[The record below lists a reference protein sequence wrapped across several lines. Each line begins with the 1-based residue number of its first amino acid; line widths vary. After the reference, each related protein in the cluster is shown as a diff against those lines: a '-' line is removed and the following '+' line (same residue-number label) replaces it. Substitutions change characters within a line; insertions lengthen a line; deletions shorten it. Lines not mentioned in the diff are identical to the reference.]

1 MSFIRTIHTIYLI
14 LKKLKE
20 KNIFINKILLFFSS
34 ILELI
39 SISFVI
45 PIFDILTGRDNK
57 LLDTL
62 LSNYTHLE
70 IFIFLMI
77 LLLIF
82 FLLKSLVVTLI
93 NYRVYKFCFKSQEEL
108 SLKLFKTFLIQNYDF
123 HVNRNSADLI
133 RTIATESRLFAFIL
147 MHYFSFFSEIF
158 IFILVIT
165 FLFYLYPLATFVS
178 LMISI
183 LLVIIFYKLIKK
195 RSINLSLKKVSN
207 EELYLKYAQE
217 TFGNVKT
224 IKMHLKENY
233 FINRFFEKIK
243 ISSNATLLQNF
254 YSSIPR
260 MWIEF
265 FAIVT
270 LVSAIGVHIGFSN
283 LPLVDS
289 LSIIALYAAASFK
302 IIPSTTKLMFIIQF
316 MFNSS
321 ASIDL
326 VFKELKNLKTHLG
339 QISDKK
345 NNKNNIIIFN
355 NKIQISNL
363 KFKFDTR
370 KETLFENLSFEINK
384 NKFVGLRGPSGTGKS
399 TLVDIL
405 CGIRKPQDGDIKID
419 GININSSIDEWR
431 KKVALVSQST
441 TLLDENLKKNITFGE
456 DDNSL
461 DIKKLDKVI
470 EMSNLKDFIDSLPEG
485 LETNI
490 GEKGLK
496 ISGGQIQRIGI
507 ARALYLDPEFLILDE
522 PTSALDEK
530 SEQEIYKT
538 IRNLRDS
545 VTLLIISHKRNIG
558 DICDE
563 VYILKNKSLNL
574 EKK

>member
-1 MSFIRTIHTIYLI
+1 
-14 LKKLKE
+14 
-20 KNIFINKILLFFSS
+20 
-34 ILELI
+34 
-39 SISFVI
+39 
-45 PIFDILTGRDNK
+45 
-57 LLDTL
+57 
-62 LSNYTHLE
+62 
-70 IFIFLMI
+70 
-77 LLLIF
+77 
-82 FLLKSLVVTLI
+82 
-93 NYRVYKFCFKSQEEL
+93 
-108 SLKLFKTFLIQNYDF
+108 
-123 HVNRNSADLI
+123 
-133 RTIATESRLFAFIL
+133 

-158 IFILVIT
+158 IFMLVIL

-178 LMISI
+178 LLISI

-195 RSINLSLKKVSN
+195 RSISLSLKKVSN

-217 TFGNVKT
+217 TFGNVKS

-233 FINRFFEKIK
+233 FIDRFFDKIK
-243 ISSNATLLQNF
+243 VSSRATLLQNF

-265 FAIVT
+265 FAVIT
-270 LVSAIGVHIGFSN
+270 LVSAISVHIGFSN
-283 LPLVDS
+283 LPLIES

-326 VFKELKNLKTHLG
+326 VFKELKNLK
-339 QISDKK
+339 SDLNDKSDNKSPKK
-345 NNKNNIIIFN
+345 KLLNFE

-370 KETLFENLSFEINK
+370 KEILFENLSFEIKK
-384 NKFVGLRGPSGTGKS
+384 NKFVGLRGTSGTGKS

-405 CGIRKPQDGDIKID
+405 CGIRKPQIGEIKID
-419 GININSSIDEWR
+419 GIDIYSSINEWR

-456 DDNSL
+456 NEEFL

-470 EMSNLKDFIDSLPEG
+470 EMSNLKHFINSLPEG
-485 LETNI
+485 IETNI

-507 ARALYLDPEFLILDE
+507 ARALYLNPEFLILDE
-522 PTSALDEK
+522 PTSSLDEK
-530 SEQEIYKT
+530 TEQEIYKT
-538 IRNLRDS
+538 IQNLRNQ
-545 VTLLIISHKRNIG
+545 VTVLIISHKRNID

-563 VYILKNKSLNL
+563 VYILKNKSLHSD
-574 EKK
+574 K

>member
-1 MSFIRTIHTIYLI
+1 MSFIQTINTIYLI
-14 LKKLKE
+14 LKALKE
-20 KNIFINKILLFFSS
+20 RKIFVNKILLFISS
-34 ILELI
+34 VLELA

-57 LLDTL
+57 LLDTFSL
-62 LSNYTHLE
+62 DYSKSQ
-70 IFIFLMI
+70 IFFILMI
-77 LLLIF
+77 LLIF
-82 FLLKSLVVTLI
+82 FFFIKSLIITLI
-93 NYRVYKFCFKSQEEL
+93 NYRVYKFCFNSQEKL
-108 SLKLFKTFLIQNYDF
+108 SLKLFKTFLNQNYDF

-147 MHYFSFFSEIF
+147 MYYFSFFSEIF
-158 IFILVIT
+158 VFILVIL

-178 LMISI
+178 IIISI
-183 LLVIIFYKLIKK
+183 LLVIIFYKLIKN

-217 TFGNVKT
+217 TFGNIKT

-233 FINRFFEKIK
+233 FIDRFFDKIK
-243 ISSNATLLQNF
+243 ISSRATLLQNF

-265 FAIVT
+265 FAVIT
-270 LVSAIGVHIGFSN
+270 LVSALSVHIGFSK
-283 LPLVDS
+283 LSLIES

-326 VFKELKNLKTHLG
+326 VFKELKNLKLDLNEKPENNF
-339 QISDKK
+339 SKK
-345 NNKNNIIIFN
+345 NLFN
-355 NKIQISNL
+355 FKDKIQIFNL
-363 KFKFDTR
+363 KFKFATR
-370 KETLFENLSFEINK
+370 KDILFENLSFDIKK
-384 NKFVGLRGPSGTGKS
+384 NKFIGLRGSSGTGKS

-405 CGIRKPQDGDIKID
+405 CGIRKPQSGEIKID
-419 GININSSIDEWR
+419 GIDIYSSINEWR

-456 DDNSL
+456 NEKFL
-461 DIKKLDKVI
+461 DSKKLDKVI
-470 EMSNLKDFIDSLPEG
+470 EMSNLKEFVNSLPEG
-485 LETNI
+485 IETNI

-507 ARALYLDPEFLILDE
+507 ARALYLDPEILILDE
-522 PTSALDEK
+522 PTSSLDEK
-530 SEQEIYKT
+530 TEQEIYKT
-538 IRNLRDS
+538 IQNLRGQ
-545 VTLLIISHKRNIG
+545 VTVLIISHKRNI
-558 DICDE
+558 DEICDE
-563 VYILKNKSLNL
+563 VYILKNKSLHL
-574 EKK
+574 DK

>member
-1 MSFIRTIHTIYLI
+1 MSFIQTINTIYLI
-14 LKKLKE
+14 LKELKE
-20 KNIFINKILLFFSS
+20 KRIITNKILLFFSS
-34 ILELI
+34 ILELV

-62 LSNYTHLE
+62 LSDYTHLE
-70 IFIFLMI
+70 IFVILMV
-77 LLLIF
+77 LLIF
-82 FLLKSLVVTLI
+82 FFLIKSLIVTLV
-93 NYRVYKFCFKSQEEL
+93 NYRVYKFCFDSQERL
-108 SLKLFKTFLIQNYDF
+108 SLKLFKTFLNQSYDF

-158 IFILVIT
+158 IFILVIL

-178 LMISI
+178 LIISI

-195 RSINLSLKKVSN
+195 RSIDLSLKKVSN

-217 TFGNVKT
+217 TFGNIKT

-233 FINRFFEKIK
+233 FIDRFFDKIK
-243 ISSNATLLQNF
+243 VSSGATLLQNF

-265 FAIVT
+265 FAVIT
-270 LVSAIGVHIGFSN
+270 LVSAISVHVGFSN
-283 LPLVDS
+283 LPLIES

-326 VFKELKNLKTHLG
+326 VFKELKNLK
-339 QISDKK
+339 SDVNNKSDNEFAKK
-345 NNKNNIIIFN
+345 NLLNFE

-370 KETLFENLSFEINK
+370 KEILFENLSFEIKK
-384 NKFVGLRGPSGTGKS
+384 NKFVGLRGSSGTGKS

-405 CGIRKPQDGDIKID
+405 CGIRKPQIGEIKVD
-419 GININSSIDEWR
+419 GIDIYSSINEWR

-456 DDNSL
+456 NQKFL
-461 DIKKLDKVI
+461 DVKKLDKVI
-470 EMSNLKDFIDSLPEG
+470 EMSNLKEFINSLPEG
-485 LETNI
+485 IETNI

-522 PTSALDEK
+522 PTSSLDEK
-530 SEQEIYKT
+530 TEQEIYKT
-538 IRNLRDS
+538 IQNLRHQ
-545 VTLLIISHKRNIG
+545 VTVLIISHKRNID

-563 VYILKNKSLNL
+563 VYILKNKSLHSD
-574 EKK
+574 K

>member
-1 MSFIRTIHTIYLI
+1 MSFIRTINTIYLI
-14 LKKLKE
+14 LKALKE
-20 KNIFINKILLFFSS
+20 RKIIANKILLFISS
-34 ILELI
+34 VLELA

-62 LSNYTHLE
+62 SLDYTNLQ
-70 IFIFLMI
+70 IFVILMI
-77 LLLIF
+77 LLIIF
-82 FLLKSLVVTLI
+82 FFIKSLIITLV
-93 NYRVYKFCFKSQEEL
+93 NYRVYKFCFNSQERL
-108 SLKLFKTFLIQNYDF
+108 SLKLFKTFLNQSYDF

-133 RTIATESRLFAFIL
+133 RTIASESRLFAFIL

-158 IFILVIT
+158 IFILVIL

-178 LMISI
+178 LIISI

-233 FINRFFEKIK
+233 FIDRFFDKIK
-243 ISSNATLLQNF
+243 ISSRATLLQNF

-265 FAIVT
+265 FAVIT
-270 LVSAIGVHIGFSN
+270 LVSAISVHIGFSN
-283 LPLVDS
+283 LPLIES

-326 VFKELKNLKTHLG
+326 VFKELKNLKSELNDK
-339 QISDKK
+339 SENKSPKK
-345 NNKNNIIIFN
+345 NLLNFKD
-355 NKIQISNL
+355 KIQISNL
-363 KFKFDTR
+363 IFKFDTR
-370 KETLFENLSFEINK
+370 KEILFENLSFNIKK
-384 NKFVGLRGPSGTGKS
+384 NKFVGLRGSSGTGKS

-405 CGIRKPQDGDIKID
+405 CGIRKPQSGEIKID
-419 GININSSIDEWR
+419 DIDIYSSINEWR

-456 DDNSL
+456 NEKFL
-461 DIKKLDKVI
+461 DSKKLDKVI
-470 EMSNLKDFIDSLPEG
+470 EMSNLKEFVNSLPEG
-485 LETNI
+485 IETNI

-522 PTSALDEK
+522 PTSSLDEK
-530 SEQEIYKT
+530 TEQEIYKT
-538 IRNLRDS
+538 IQNLRGQ
-545 VTLLIISHKRNIG
+545 VTVLIISHKRNI
-558 DICDE
+558 DEICDE
-563 VYILKNKSLNL
+563 VYILKNKSLHSD
-574 EKK
+574 K